1 MTIDVHAHY
10 VPASILKAVEQ
21 NPSLYGSRL
30 DGPPGAG
37 GCLCYDYGLT
47 LRPFYHALL
56 DLDDRWEVMAR
67 QGVDRQV
74 LSVWADLFGYGM
86 PAEDGAR
93 WHRLMNDRLGEE
105 VQEHSERLSMLAS
118 VPLQDAHRAATE
130 LEYGVKELG
139 ALGGVVAPSIDGV
152 NLGESP
158 LEDFWAA
165 AVELDVPIFIHPTQP
180 VPAPRTHNFGLNVI
194 VQYIYDSTVS
204 VGTLIFGGVLD
215 RFPDLK
221 LILSHGGGFVPYQI
235 GRFDRIY
242 RNMAPGEAS
251 AQPPSAYL
259 GRFWY
264 DTIVH
269 NAAALS
275 FLRDLVG
282 SEKILLGTDYPF
294 PVDDPDPIGS
304 VGQVGFSA
312 QEITQVT
319 SGNAQQLFK
328 LPG

>member
-1 MTIDVHAHY
+1 M
-10 VPASILKAVEQ
+10 
-21 NPSLYGSRL
+21 
-30 DGPPGAG
+30 
-37 GCLCYDYGLT
+37 
-47 LRPFYHALL
+47 
-56 DLDDRWEVMAR
+56 
-67 QGVDRQV
+67 
-74 LSVWADLFGYGM
+74 
-86 PAEDGAR
+86 
-93 WHRLMNDRLGEE
+93 
-105 VQEHSERLSMLAS
+105 
-118 VPLQDAHRAATE
+118 
-130 LEYGVKELG
+130 
-139 ALGGVVAPSIDGV
+139 
-152 NLGESP
+152 
-158 LEDFWAA
+158 
-165 AVELDVPIFIHPTQP
+165 
-180 VPAPRTHNFGLNVI
+180 
-194 VQYIYDSTVS
+194 
-204 VGTLIFGGVLD
+204 IFGGVLD

-221 LILSHGGGFVPYQI
+221 LILSHGGGFFSYQI

-242 RNMAPGEAS
+242 RNMGPDEAS

-275 FLRDLVG
+275 FLRNLVG

-328 LPG
+328 LPE